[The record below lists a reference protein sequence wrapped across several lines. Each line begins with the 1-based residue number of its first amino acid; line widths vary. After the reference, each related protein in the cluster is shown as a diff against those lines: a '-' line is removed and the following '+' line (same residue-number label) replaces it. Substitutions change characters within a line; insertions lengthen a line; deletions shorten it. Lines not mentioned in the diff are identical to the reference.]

1 VNQEQRAEK
10 AHVQKLFG
18 ELMSQTFRNLIALH
32 RWFRVEQKRQLTD
45 EEQEN
50 KRLLQEAVA
59 KVLQSSDP
67 ANKAKLKAFSAWLA
81 TADISSGENVI
92 LEDWHR
98 DAKRKGEIRS
108 PITYG

>member
-1 VNQEQRAEK
+1 MNQEQKAEK
-10 AHVQKLFG
+10 ARLQLHFG

-32 RWFRVEQKRQLTD
+32 RWFRVEKKRSLSP

-59 KVLQSSDP
+59 KVLQASDP
-67 ANKAKLKAFSAWLA
+67 ANKDKLKAFSGWLLN
-81 TADISSGENVI
+81 ADISSGENVI

-98 DAKRKGEIRS
+98 EVKRRGEIAS